1 MNLPQEEAT
10 SPHNCN
16 ECEHIKSL
24 GKQIKINDA
33 LKDRIKKSLH
43 SAQDSSSVFEMNIR
57 LQEEIKRHTKVL
69 SEAKETAEEANHSKS
84 EFLANISHELR
95 TPMHGILSFSKFGM
109 DKHKNISIE
118 KIGSYFS
125 KINSSG
131 KRLLLLLNDL
141 LDLSKLEAG
150 QMKLQLNRVNLK
162 HIILNIKEEYTTLLS
177 ERQVQMKVH
186 HENSVPIEI
195 QCDDGKITQVLH
207 NIVSNAFKFSPE
219 GSTININITSSTLG
233 TEGDATPAIKVSIS
247 DEGAGIPEGETELIF
262 DQFVQSSKTKSGTG
276 GTGLGL
282 AISKEI
288 IALHHGRIWAE
299 NNEEKGATISF
310 LIPQQQS

>member
-1 MNLPQEEAT
+1 
-10 SPHNCN
+10 
-16 ECEHIKSL
+16 
-24 GKQIKINDA
+24 
-33 LKDRIKKSLH
+33 
-43 SAQDSSSVFEMNIR
+43 MNIR

-69 SEAKETAEEANHSKS
+69 SEAKESAEKANRSKS

-150 QMKLQLNRVNLK
+150 QMKLQLNRINLNQAV
-162 HIILNIKEEYTTLLS
+162 LNIKEEYTTLLS
-177 ERQVQMKVH
+177 ERHVQIKVH
-186 HENSVPIEI
+186 HENSVPTEI

-207 NIVSNAFKFSPE
+207 NIISNAFKFSPE
-219 GSTININITSSTLG
+219 GSTIHINITSSTLG
-233 TEGDATPAIKVSIS
+233 AEDDATPAIKVSIS

-282 AISKEI
+282 AICKEI
-288 IALHHGRIWAE
+288 IALHYGKIWAE
-299 NNEEKGATISF
+299 NNEERGATISF
-310 LIPQQQS
+310 LIPQQQP